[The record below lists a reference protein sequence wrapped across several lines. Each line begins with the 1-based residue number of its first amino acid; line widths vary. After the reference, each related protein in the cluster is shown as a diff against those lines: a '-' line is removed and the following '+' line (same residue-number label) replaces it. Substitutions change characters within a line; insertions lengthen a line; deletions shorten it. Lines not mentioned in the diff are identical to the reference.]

1 MAARPGLS
9 RRICHRKTGQDGA
22 SAGEGCQSNHLGPLR
37 RTTIITTSREAS
49 APSSAVETQQY
60 SLAHRAAIAVELTDK
75 CCHLSST
82 EPPCGR
88 SESCTPAGP
97 GPSASARVGHDG
109 QALFG
114 AGRSR
119 LQQGLKLG
127 LVDAA
132 FPLQLDGGPLGR
144 IPASHG
150 LHWRL
155 PGSGGPDQTSGDSI
169 ARSPHPDD
177 MKCRD
182 SWHTPG
188 AGQRSTRRHPRR
200 PAARAPPTRR
210 PPGRGWRPLVRRA
223 ETTTPSTAAVE
234 DGGRRGSSS
243 GWRSRCA
250 IT

>member
-1 MAARPGLS
+1 MEHLQVKAASRTTLARYEGRPSS
-9 RRICHRKTGQDGA
+9 RRRGRHLRHRVLLKL
-22 SAGEGCQSNHLGPLR
+22 SNILWLTEPL
-37 RTTIITTSREAS
+37 
-49 APSSAVETQQY
+49 
-60 SLAHRAAIAVELTDK
+60 SLSELTDK